1 MKENNNNLFPIQVFP
16 EKYKDYIYYGNDL
29 SNYDLNFKSLGY
41 LVATASLLNIKTT
54 IEAQDHC
61 QRAIIWGGAI
71 QWSGKGKSAMLKT
84 TNSYLLKIQEKHS
97 LKCQEEKT
105 EAIQYLSTDI
115 TPEAIGLNH
124 LNNSKGFL
132 LDFDELSAWI
142 KGFDKYNNGK
152 GNEKQ
157 TYLKLWNGDHL
168 NISRKGKSFDTGRNL
183 YIPNTKVNIFGTI
196 QPDLAHLIV
205 NKQDIINGFT
215 QRFLICRPYFT
226 GALLKDI
233 TKKKD
238 YVLQTAIKERQKLL
252 WELPE
257 TKYIL
262 NEEALNLW
270 GDIWSNEKTLLYHEQ
285 EDKINESIQ
294 GKLDLYCLRIALILF
309 TLHQVEGNTEIKKDS
324 NGKTIIPAEFIASA
338 IKVCEWARKEFNAIL
353 YKENVKQK
361 LKGMKPDF
369 VDFYAKLDNTGIKHG
384 ELKKLFNNT
393 SYSPANFQ
401 HIINAEKGLF
411 IKQGNKYFKTYQNG
425 TI

>member
-1 MKENNNNLFPIQVFP
+1 MKDNNNNLFPLGVFP

-29 SNYDLNFKSLGY
+29 SNYDLNFQSLGY

-84 TNSYLLKIQEKHS
+84 TNSYLLKIQDKHS
-97 LKCQEEKT
+97 LKCQEENT

-124 LNNSKGFL
+124 LNNSKGLL

-157 TYLKLWNGDHL
+157 TYLKLWNGDHM

-205 NKQDIINGFT
+205 NKEDIINGFT

-226 GALLKDI
+226 GPLLKDV

-238 YVLQTAIKERQKLL
+238 YALQTAIKDRQKLL
-252 WELPE
+252 WELPT

-262 NEEALNLW
+262 HNEALDFW
-270 GDIWSNEKTLLYHEQ
+270 GNWSNEKTLLYNKQ
-285 EDKINESIQ
+285 EDRINDSIQ
-294 GKLDLYCLRIALILF
+294 GKLDLYSLRIALVLF
-309 TLHQVEGNTEIKKDS
+309 TLHQVEGNTDIKKDS
-324 NGKTIIPAEFIASA
+324 AGKTIIPAEFIASA
-338 IKVCEWARKEFNAIL
+338 IEVCEWSRKEFNAIL

-361 LKGMKPDF
+361 LQGMNSDF
-369 VDFYAKLDNTGIKHG
+369 VTFYEKLNNTGLQHG
-384 ELKKLFNNT
+384 ELKKLFSNT

-401 HIINAEKGLF
+401 HIIKAEKGLF